1 MLYQLRFTK
10 EAQQQLTRLPGNMR
24 QRIRRFVAT
33 LTHNPR
39 PFKAKRMEDDLA
51 GYYRI
56 RLENYRI
63 IYTID
68 DDIVLVEVIRITK
81 QSPKTYEDLP

>member
-10 EAQQQLTRLPGNMR
+10 EAQQQLTRLPGNIR
-24 QRIRRFVAT
+24 QRVRRLVAT

-39 PFKAKRMEDDLA
+39 PPEAKQMEDEFAD
-51 GYYRI
+51 YYRI
-56 RLENYRI
+56 RLENYRV

-68 DDIVLVEVIRITK
+68 DDIVLVEVIRIMK
-81 QSPKTYEDLP
+81 RSPKIYDDLP

>member
-10 EAQQQLTRLPGNMR
+10 EAQQQLARLPGNMR
-24 QRIRRFVAT
+24 QRVRRLVAT
-33 LTHNPR
+33 LTYNPR
-39 PFKAKRMEDDLA
+39 PPKAKRMEEDLA
-51 GYYRI
+51 DYHRI

-68 DDIVLVEVIRITK
+68 DDIVLVEVIRIMK
-81 QSPKTYEDLP
+81 RSPKTYEDLP